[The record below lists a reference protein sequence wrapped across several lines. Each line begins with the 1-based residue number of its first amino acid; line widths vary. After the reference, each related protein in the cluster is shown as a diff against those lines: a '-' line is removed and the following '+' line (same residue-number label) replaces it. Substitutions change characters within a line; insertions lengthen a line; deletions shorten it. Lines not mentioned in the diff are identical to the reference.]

1 MVETAVCGKWG
12 SMASMMAEQ
21 MVVMSPVVVV
31 MVVVVVVMVVVVVVV
46 VVVVMA
52 VVIQTAIVAATAATN
67 RPSHVTCHA
76 LQTLLSMNPQPK
88 LSVPLRNRI
97 VNFCSTTGNIAHGK
111 SGADGHDAAGGLKR
125 VCGCKV
131 RLSYLEAIL

>member
-1 MVETAVCGKWG
+1 MTCPRLLRRRIVETAVCGKWG
-12 SMASMMAEQ
+12 RMASMMAEQ
-21 MVVMSPVVVV
+21 MVVMSPVV
-31 MVVVVVVMVVVVVVV
+31 
-46 VVVVMA
+46 

-76 LQTLLSMNPQPK
+76 LQTLLSMNPQPE
-88 LSVPLRNRI
+88 LRLPLRNHI

-111 SGADGHDAAGGLKR
+111 SGTDGHDAAGGLKR

-131 RLSYLEAIL
+131 RLSYLLAIL